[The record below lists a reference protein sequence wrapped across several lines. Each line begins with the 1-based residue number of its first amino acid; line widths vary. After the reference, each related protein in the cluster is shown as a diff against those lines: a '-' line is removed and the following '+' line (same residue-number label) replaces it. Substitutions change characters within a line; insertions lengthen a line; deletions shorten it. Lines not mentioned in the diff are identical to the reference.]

1 MNVRYFFVVG
11 FFLVT
16 SLQLFAVPALAQFDF
31 ETGSTPQNPQ
41 GIVNSEKDVIP
52 CGTTRNPAP
61 CKPCHIVVMGIR
73 LINFAMKFLA
83 LPIALVM
90 ITYAGFVYITS
101 FGRPARITAA
111 NTILKN
117 TLFGILIVYGAF
129 FAVDISI
136 KVLTGDLQAR
146 GFKALGA
153 WNDPFQAHPELAKCA
168 NIILPPAQTVDK
180 GDLNTASAKIT
191 KAIERIANIIAIIL
205 FLISPLMILYAAWLY
220 MTSGGDP
227 KQTEQAKNVLIFALV
242 AIFVALLAYAVPT
255 MVIRLFNGPE
265 QGFEWRDIF

>member
-1 MNVRYFFVVG
+1 MNLKYIIVICSLLVIGTQFFSIPSVVAQNAEAQR
-11 FFLVT
+11 VT
-16 SLQLFAVPALAQFDF
+16 
-31 ETGSTPQNPQ
+31 
-41 GIVNSEKDVIP
+41 VNNEKDIIP
-52 CGTTRNPAP
+52 CGTSRNPVP
-61 CKPCHIVVMGIR
+61 CQPCHIVVMGIR

-83 LPIALVM
+83 LPIALIM

-111 NTILKN
+111 NTILWN
-117 TLFGILIVYGAF
+117 TLIGILIVYGAF

-136 KVLTGDLQAR
+136 KVLTGDLKNR
-146 GFKALGA
+146 GFLEVVGP

-180 GDLNTASAKIT
+180 GDLNTASTKIT
-191 KAIERIANIIAIIL
+191 KAIERIANIIAIVL

-227 KQTEQAKNVLIFALV
+227 KQMEQAKNVLIFALV

-265 QGFEWRDIF
+265 QGFQWSDIF